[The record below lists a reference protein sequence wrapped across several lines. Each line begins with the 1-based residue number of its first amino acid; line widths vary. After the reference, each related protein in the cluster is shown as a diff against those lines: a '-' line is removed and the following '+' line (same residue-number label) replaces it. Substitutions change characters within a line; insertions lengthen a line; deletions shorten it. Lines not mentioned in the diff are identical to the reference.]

1 MSLKSSNQVA
11 TNRYQLEIELPGDV
25 FEKAVE
31 QVYRKENKKITIP
44 GFRKGKAPR
53 AFVEK
58 FYGSQVFYED
68 AINSLYPAALEE
80 AVKEAGVEFV
90 EDKVDFDLV
99 SAGKDGL
106 CFKVTITTKPE
117 VSIENSKG
125 IAIEKKPVKV
135 TDEDVDAEVRKVQE
149 RNSRMVTVE
158 DREAQNGNITVID
171 YEGFVDGV
179 AFEGGKAENATLNLG
194 SNTFIPGFEDQIV
207 GHKTGEEFDINVKF
221 PEEYHAAE
229 LAGKDAV
236 FKIKLHEIKMKEL
249 PEVDDDFVKDVSD
262 FDTVDAYKADVRTK
276 LTESAENRSK
286 NEVENAILDKLVELV
301 QAEIPEAMYENRIND
316 DVRDFAY
323 RLQSQGLNLDT
334 SMKYTGMDNNALRG
348 SFRAQAERQVKVRL
362 ALEKIAQLENIQP
375 TDEELDAEYEKI
387 AKSYEM
393 EADKVKAFIAKED
406 LAKDVAVEKAMSIV
420 RDNAVVTEAA
430 E

>member
-1 MSLKSSNQVA
+1 MSLKSSNKVD

-53 AFVEK
+53 SFVEK
-58 FYGSQVFYED
+58 VYGSQVFYED
-68 AINSLYPAALEE
+68 AINALYPAALEE
-80 AVKEAGVEFV
+80 AVKEAGVEYV
-90 EDKVDFDLV
+90 EDKVDFELV
-99 SAGKDGL
+99 AAGKDGL

-117 VSIENSKG
+117 VSIENYRG
-125 IAIEKKPVKV
+125 VAIEKKPVKV
-135 TDEDVDAEVRKVQE
+135 TDEDVDAEVRKVQD

-158 DREAQNGNITVID
+158 DREAQTGDITVID

-194 SNTFIPGFEDQIV
+194 SNTFIPGFEEQV
-207 GHKTGEEFDINVKF
+207 AGHKTGEEFEINVKF

-236 FKIKLHEIKMKEL
+236 FKIKLHEIKVREL

-262 FDTVDAYKADVRTK
+262 FDTVDAYRADLREK
-276 LTESAENRSK
+276 LTKSAEERSK
-286 NEVENAILDKLVELV
+286 NEVENAIIDKLTELV
-301 QAEIPEAMYENRIND
+301 QAEIPQAMFENRIND

-334 SMKYTGMDNNALRG
+334 YMKYTGMDNEALRG

-362 ALEKIAQLENIQP
+362 ALEKIAALENIQP

-387 AKSYEM
+387 AKTYEM
-393 EADKVKAFIAKED
+393 EADKVKAFIPKED
-406 LAKDVAVEKAMSIV
+406 LAKDVAVEKAMAIV
-420 RDNAVVTEAA
+420 RDNAVITEAA

>member
-1 MSLKSSNQVA
+1 MSLKSSNKVD

-53 AFVEK
+53 SFVEK
-58 FYGSQVFYED
+58 VYGSQVFYED
-68 AINSLYPAALEE
+68 AINALYPAALEE
-80 AVKEAGVEFV
+80 AVKEAGVEYV
-90 EDKVDFDLV
+90 EDKVDFELV
-99 SAGKDGL
+99 AAGKDGL

-117 VSIENSKG
+117 VSIENYRG
-125 IAIEKKPVKV
+125 VAIEKKPVKV
-135 TDEDVDAEVRKVQE
+135 TDEDVDAEVRKVQD

-158 DREAQNGNITVID
+158 DREAQTGDITVID

-194 SNTFIPGFEDQIV
+194 SNTFIPGFEEQV
-207 GHKTGEEFDINVKF
+207 AGHKTGEEFEINVKF

-236 FKIKLHEIKMKEL
+236 FKIKLHEIKVREL

-262 FDTVDAYKADVRTK
+262 FDTVDAYRSDLREK
-276 LTESAENRSK
+276 LTKSAEERSK
-286 NEVENAILDKLVELV
+286 NEVENAIIDKLTELV
-301 QAEIPEAMYENRIND
+301 QAEIPQAMFENRIND

-334 SMKYTGMDNNALRG
+334 YMKYTGMDNEALRG

-362 ALEKIAQLENIQP
+362 ALEKIAALENIQP

-393 EADKVKAFIAKED
+393 EADKVKAFIPKED
-406 LAKDVAVEKAMSIV
+406 LAKDVAVEKAMAIV
-420 RDNAVVTEAA
+420 RDNAVITEAA

>member
-53 AFVEK
+53 SYVEK
-58 FYGSQVFYED
+58 VYGSQVFYEE

-117 VSIENSKG
+117 VSIENYKG
-125 IAIEKKPVKV
+125 VAIEKKPVKV
-135 TDEDVDAEVRKVQE
+135 TDEDVDAEIKKVQD

-158 DREAQNGNITVID
+158 DREAQNGDITVID
-171 YEGFVDGV
+171 YEGFVDGT

-194 SNTFIPGFEDQIV
+194 SNTFIPGFEDQII

-221 PEEYHAAE
+221 PEDYHATE

-236 FKIKLHEIKMKEL
+236 FKIKLHEIKIKEL

-262 FDTVDAYKADVRTK
+262 FDTVDTYKADIRTK
-276 LTESAENRSK
+276 LTEAAENRSK
-286 NEVENAILDKLVELV
+286 NEVENALIDKLVELV
-301 QAEIPEAMYENRIND
+301 QAEIPEAMFENRINED
-316 DVRDFAY
+316 IRDFAY

-334 SMKYTGMDNNALRG
+334 YMKYTGLNNEGLRG
-348 SFRAQAERQVKVRL
+348 QFRAQAERQVKVRL

-375 TDEELDAEYEKI
+375 TDEDLNAEYEKI
-387 AKSYEM
+387 AQNYGM
-393 EADKVKAFIAKED
+393 EADKVKSFIPKED
-406 LAKDVAVEKAMSIV
+406 LAKDVAVEKAMEIV
-420 RDNAVVTEAA
+420 RSNAAITEAA

>member
-1 MSLKSSNQVA
+1 MSLKSSNKVD

-53 AFVEK
+53 SFVEK
-58 FYGSQVFYED
+58 VYGSQVFYED
-68 AINSLYPAALEE
+68 AINALYPAALEE
-80 AVKEAGVEFV
+80 AVKEAGVEYV
-90 EDKVDFDLV
+90 EDKVDFELV
-99 SAGKDGL
+99 AAGKDGL

-117 VSIENSKG
+117 VSIENYRG
-125 IAIEKKPVKV
+125 VAIEKKPVKV
-135 TDEDVDAEVRKVQE
+135 TDEDVDAEVRKVQD

-158 DREAQNGNITVID
+158 DREAQTGDITVID

-179 AFEGGKAENATLNLG
+179 AFEGGKAENATLSLG
-194 SNTFIPGFEDQIV
+194 SNTFIPGFEEQV
-207 GHKTGEEFDINVKF
+207 AGHKTGEEFEINVKF

-236 FKIKLHEIKMKEL
+236 FKIKLHEIKVREL

-262 FDTVDAYKADVRTK
+262 FDTVDAYRADLREK
-276 LTESAENRSK
+276 LTKSAEERSK
-286 NEVENAILDKLVELV
+286 NEVENAIIDKLTELV
-301 QAEIPEAMYENRIND
+301 QAEIPQAMFENRIND

-334 SMKYTGMDNNALRG
+334 YMKYTGMDNEALRG

-362 ALEKIAQLENIQP
+362 ALEKIAALENIQP

-393 EADKVKAFIAKED
+393 EADKVKAFIPKED
-406 LAKDVAVEKAMSIV
+406 LAKDVAVEKAMAIV
-420 RDNAVVTEAA
+420 RDNAVITEAA

>member
-53 AFVEK
+53 SYVEK
-58 FYGSQVFYED
+58 VYGSQVFYEE

-117 VSIENSKG
+117 VSIENYKG
-125 IAIEKKPVKV
+125 VAIEKKPVKV
-135 TDEDVDAEVRKVQE
+135 TDEDVDAEIKKVQD

-158 DREAQNGNITVID
+158 DREAQNGDITVID
-171 YEGFVDGV
+171 YEGFVDGT

-194 SNTFIPGFEDQIV
+194 SNTFIPGFEDQII

-221 PEEYHAAE
+221 PEDYHATE

-236 FKIKLHEIKMKEL
+236 FKIKLHEIKIKEL

-262 FDTVDAYKADVRTK
+262 FDTVDTYKADIRTK
-276 LTESAENRSK
+276 LTEAAENRSK
-286 NEVENAILDKLVELV
+286 NEVENALIDKLVELV
-301 QAEIPEAMYENRIND
+301 QAEIPEAMFENRINED
-316 DVRDFAY
+316 IRDFAY

-334 SMKYTGMDNNALRG
+334 YMKYTGLNNEGLRG
-348 SFRAQAERQVKVRL
+348 QFRAQAERQVKVRL

-375 TDEELDAEYEKI
+375 TDEDLNAEYEKI
-387 AKSYEM
+387 AQNYGM
-393 EADKVKAFIAKED
+393 EADKVKSFIPKED
-406 LAKDVAVEKAMSIV
+406 LAKDVAVEKAMEIERS
-420 RDNAVVTEAA
+420 NAAITEAA

>member
-117 VSIENSKG
+117 VSIENYKG

-158 DREAQNGNITVID
+158 DREAQNGDITVID
-171 YEGFVDGV
+171 YEGFVDGT

-221 PEEYHAAE
+221 PEDYHATE

-236 FKIKLHEIKMKEL
+236 FKIKLHEIKIKEL

-262 FDTVDAYKADVRTK
+262 FDTVDAYKADIRTK
-276 LTESAENRSK
+276 LTEAAENRSK
-286 NEVENAILDKLVELV
+286 NEVENALIDKLVELV
-301 QAEIPEAMYENRIND
+301 QAEIPEAMFENRINED
-316 DVRDFAY
+316 IRDFAY

-334 SMKYTGMDNNALRG
+334 YMKYTGLNNEGLRG
-348 SFRAQAERQVKVRL
+348 QFRAQAERQVKVRL

-375 TDEELDAEYEKI
+375 TDEDLDAEYEKI
-387 AKSYEM
+387 AQNYGM
-393 EADKVKAFIAKED
+393 EADKVKSFIPKED
-406 LAKDVAVEKAMSIV
+406 LAKDVAVEKAMEIV
-420 RDNAVVTEAA
+420 RSNAAITEAA

>member
-53 AFVEK
+53 TYVEK
-58 FYGSQVFYED
+58 VYGSQVFYEE

-80 AVKEAGVEFV
+80 AVKEAGLEFV
-90 EDKVDFDLV
+90 EDKIDFDLV

-117 VSIENSKG
+117 VSIENYKG
-125 IAIEKKPVKV
+125 VAIEKKPVKV
-135 TDEDVDAEVRKVQE
+135 TDEDVDAEIKKVQD

-158 DREAQNGNITVID
+158 DREAQNGDITVID
-171 YEGFVDGV
+171 YEGFVDGT

-221 PEEYHAAE
+221 PEDYHATE

-236 FKIKLHEIKMKEL
+236 FKIKLHEIKIKEL

-262 FDTVDAYKADVRTK
+262 FDTVDAYKADIRTK
-276 LTESAENRSK
+276 LTEAAENRSK
-286 NEVENAILDKLVELV
+286 NEVENALIDKLVELV
-301 QAEIPEAMYENRIND
+301 QAEIPEAMFENRINED
-316 DVRDFAY
+316 IRDFAY

-334 SMKYTGMDNNALRG
+334 YMKYTGLNNEGLRG
-348 SFRAQAERQVKVRL
+348 QFRAQAERQVKVRL

-375 TDEELDAEYEKI
+375 TDEDLDAEYEKI
-387 AKSYEM
+387 AQNYGM
-393 EADKVKAFIAKED
+393 EADKVKSFIPKED
-406 LAKDVAVEKAMSIV
+406 LAKDVAVEKAMEIV
-420 RDNAVVTEAA
+420 RSNAAITEAA

>member
-53 AFVEK
+53 SYVEK
-58 FYGSQVFYED
+58 VYGSQVFYED

-117 VSIENSKG
+117 VSIENYKG
-125 IAIEKKPVKV
+125 VAIEKKPVKV
-135 TDEDVDAEVRKVQE
+135 TDEDVDAEIKKVQD

-158 DREAQNGNITVID
+158 DREAQNGDITVID
-171 YEGFVDGV
+171 YEGFVDGT

-221 PEEYHAAE
+221 PEDYHATE
-229 LAGKDAV
+229 LAGKDAE
-236 FKIKLHEIKMKEL
+236 FKIKLHEIKIKEL

-262 FDTVDAYKADVRTK
+262 FDTVDAYKADIRTK
-276 LTESAENRSK
+276 LTEAAENRSK
-286 NEVENAILDKLVELV
+286 NEVESALIDKLVELV
-301 QAEIPEAMYENRIND
+301 QAEIPEAMFENRINED
-316 DVRDFAY
+316 IRDFAY

-334 SMKYTGMDNNALRG
+334 YMKYTGLNNEGLRG
-348 SFRAQAERQVKVRL
+348 QFRAQAERQVKVRL

-375 TDEELDAEYEKI
+375 TDEDLDAEYEKI
-387 AKSYEM
+387 AQNYGM
-393 EADKVKAFIAKED
+393 EADKVKSFIPKED
-406 LAKDVAVEKAMSIV
+406 LAKDVAVEKAMEIV
-420 RDNAVVTEAA
+420 RSNAAITEAA

>member
-1 MSLKSSNQVA
+1 MSLKSSNKVD

-53 AFVEK
+53 SFVEK
-58 FYGSQVFYED
+58 VYGSQVFYED
-68 AINSLYPAALEE
+68 AINALYPAALEE
-80 AVKEAGVEFV
+80 AVKEAGVEYV
-90 EDKVDFDLV
+90 EDKVDFELV
-99 SAGKDGL
+99 AAGKDGL

-117 VSIENSKG
+117 VSIENYRG
-125 IAIEKKPVKV
+125 VAIEKKPVKV
-135 TDEDVDAEVRKVQE
+135 TDEDVDAEVRKVQD

-158 DREAQNGNITVID
+158 DREAQTGDITVID

-194 SNTFIPGFEDQIV
+194 SNTFIPGFEEQV
-207 GHKTGEEFDINVKF
+207 AGHKTGEEFEINVKF

-236 FKIKLHEIKMKEL
+236 FKIKLHEIKVREL

-262 FDTVDAYKADVRTK
+262 FDTVDAYRADLREK
-276 LTESAENRSK
+276 LTKSAEERSK
-286 NEVENAILDKLVELV
+286 NEVENAIIDKLTELV
-301 QAEIPEAMYENRIND
+301 QAEIPQAMFENRIND

-334 SMKYTGMDNNALRG
+334 YMKYTGMDNEALRG

-362 ALEKIAQLENIQP
+362 ALEKIAALENIQP
-375 TDEELDAEYEKI
+375 TDEELNAEYEKI

-393 EADKVKAFIAKED
+393 EADKVKAFIPKED
-406 LAKDVAVEKAMSIV
+406 LAKDVAVEKAMAIV
-420 RDNAVVTEAA
+420 RDNAVITEAA

>member
-117 VSIENSKG
+117 VSIENYKG

-158 DREAQNGNITVID
+158 DREAQNGDITVID

-334 SMKYTGMDNNALRG
+334 YMKYTGMDNNALRD

-420 RDNAVVTEAA
+420 RDNAVLTEAA

>member
-1 MSLKSSNQVA
+1 MKVTNVEKKEKSTVELTIQIDADQFEAAVQKAYLKSRGSINV
-11 TNRYQLEIELPGDV
+11 
-25 FEKAVE
+25 
-31 QVYRKENKKITIP
+31 P

-53 AFVEK
+53 SYVEK
-58 FYGSQVFYED
+58 VYGSQVFYED

-117 VSIENSKG
+117 VSIENYKG
-125 IAIEKKPVKV
+125 VAIEKKPVKV
-135 TDEDVDAEVRKVQE
+135 TDEDVDAEIKKVQD

-158 DREAQNGNITVID
+158 DREAQNGDITVID
-171 YEGFVDGV
+171 YEGFVDGT

-221 PEEYHAAE
+221 PEDYHATE

-236 FKIKLHEIKMKEL
+236 FKIKLHEIKIKEL

-262 FDTVDAYKADVRTK
+262 FDTVDAYKADIRTK
-276 LTESAENRSK
+276 LTEAAENRSK
-286 NEVENAILDKLVELV
+286 NEVENALIDKLVELV
-301 QAEIPEAMYENRIND
+301 QAEIPEAMFENRINED
-316 DVRDFAY
+316 IRDFAY

-334 SMKYTGMDNNALRG
+334 YMKYTGLNNEGLRG
-348 SFRAQAERQVKVRL
+348 QFRAQAERQVKVRL

-375 TDEELDAEYEKI
+375 TDEDLDAEYEKI
-387 AKSYEM
+387 AQNYGM
-393 EADKVKAFIAKED
+393 EADKVKSFIPKED
-406 LAKDVAVEKAMSIV
+406 LAKDVAVEKAMEIV
-420 RDNAVVTEAA
+420 RSNAAITEAA